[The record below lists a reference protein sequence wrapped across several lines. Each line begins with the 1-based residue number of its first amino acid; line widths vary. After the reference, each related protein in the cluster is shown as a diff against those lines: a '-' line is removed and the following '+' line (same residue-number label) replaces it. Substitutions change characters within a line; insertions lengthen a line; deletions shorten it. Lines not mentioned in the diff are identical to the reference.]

1 MRIHGL
7 NLLAIFAAA
16 LSAFVI
22 GGLWYS
28 PVLFGRSW
36 KLANGFEDR
45 NPAAATANTFLIS
58 FVFSLVMAYN
68 LAAFLSGG
76 KTTPAWGAT
85 AGLLA
90 GFGWITMGL
99 GIVSLFERRP
109 WKYVLVNGGYL
120 TITLVIMGLILGSWR

>member
-1 MRIHGL
+1 MRIGVL
-7 NLLAIFAAA
+7 KFPAIFAAA

-36 KLANGFEDR
+36 KLANGFECRD
-45 NPAAATANTFLIS
+45 PAPANAKAFLIS
-58 FVFSLVMAYN
+58 FVFSLLMAFN
-68 LAAFLSGG
+68 LAAFPSDV

-85 AGLLA
+85 AGLLS

-109 WKYVLVNGGYL
+109 WRYLLVNGGYL
-120 TITLVIMGLILGSWR
+120 TVTLVIMGFILGSWR